1 MNERESE
8 PNSGPQPDCPTDK
21 TPSSPPSSFEGRP
34 DTRLPS
40 MSMENLLRRIES
52 PAMKMAR
59 EMAKS
64 PLDRL
69 MPSIDHLTSVKEG
82 LRSNVLGEFCLP
94 QTPGIEAI
102 KSAIE
107 DHTASALSVLSGV
120 PDELKEALRQ
130 YDSALRQIEAI
141 TAPLRAQSELLEAI
155 TAYIPKE
162 VLAASQE
169 AQWFNTISR
178 FSGPHT
184 PSTLG
189 NSLEILLRDF
199 GDVAKSACRNDFAT
213 KLGELRKLLE
223 VKPQLSSEFETT
235 RLKMALFAGTRSTY
249 EPFSPPRLEAYQSLF
264 GTFRSHPN
272 LPDSFWDDPTVRDHT
287 YRKANVDTGLI
298 AATPGTALEIMIESG
313 FSAGF
318 GSGEHAVAIINYD
331 HTSMVIRSRHVGADA
346 HAVIHTFENDLRTF
360 IDNKLR
366 ERHGD
371 NWFKIAA
378 SNLVGKAKST
388 RNTSLINGEQTL
400 PLINYVDFGD
410 LASIVLSNNNWKDV
424 FAPTFIDKV
433 SFTYDMQRLI
443 ALRRPD
449 AHNRTIDAVRLVE
462 AICVVQRLT
471 AQMNDDGAW
480 RTRAE
485 SDC

>member
-82 LRSNVLGEFCLP
+82 LRSNVLGEFRLP

-199 GDVAKSACRNDFAT
+199 GVWQSPHVEMTLRRNLASFVNFSKSNRSSPAS
-213 KLGELRKLLE
+213 LRRLVSKWRSLL
-223 VKPQLSSEFETT
+223 VLAAPMSRLVRRGSRRINRFSARSE
-235 RLKMALFAGTRSTY
+235 
-249 EPFSPPRLEAYQSLF
+249 
-264 GTFRSHPN
+264 
-272 LPDSFWDDPTVRDHT
+272 
-287 YRKANVDTGLI
+287 
-298 AATPGTALEIMIESG
+298 ATPIFRIASGMIRRY
-313 FSAGF
+313 
-318 GSGEHAVAIINYD
+318 AITHI
-331 HTSMVIRSRHVGADA
+331 AK
-346 HAVIHTFENDLRTF
+346 RT
-360 IDNKLR
+360 
-366 ERHGD
+366 
-371 NWFKIAA
+371 
-378 SNLVGKAKST
+378 ST
-388 RNTSLINGEQTL
+388 R
-400 PLINYVDFGD
+400 
-410 LASIVLSNNNWKDV
+410 A
-424 FAPTFIDKV
+424 
-433 SFTYDMQRLI
+433 
-443 ALRRPD
+443 
-449 AHNRTIDAVRLVE
+449 
-462 AICVVQRLT
+462 
-471 AQMNDDGAW
+471 
-480 RTRAE
+480 
-485 SDC
+485 